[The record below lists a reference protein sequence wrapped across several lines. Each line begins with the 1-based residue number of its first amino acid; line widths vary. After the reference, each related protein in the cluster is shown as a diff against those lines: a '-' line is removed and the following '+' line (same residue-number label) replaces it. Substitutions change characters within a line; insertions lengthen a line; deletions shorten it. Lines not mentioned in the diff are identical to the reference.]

1 MSRDWATVKLGE
13 VAKLDLESVRV
24 DPSATYNMVG
34 VYSFGKGLF
43 LKESVFGA
51 NTSYKVFYRLKPDHV
66 VMSQLFGWEGA
77 LALSSEE
84 YSGRFVSPQFPT
96 FLCDPEKLERR
107 FLGWLIRRPLFWKE
121 LGTKTKGMGDR
132 RRTLNPDSLLT
143 NEVPLPPLDEQ
154 RRIVRRID
162 ELTAKIEEARG
173 LRRESVREVS
183 TVTEAQTSAMFD
195 TLTTYPQVAI
205 KLLGENGDNP
215 IQIGPF
221 GAQLHREEFVES
233 GVPVLNVG
241 NVTNNGLDV
250 RRLDHVTPDKA
261 RFLARYT
268 ISTDDLLFARSGA
281 TLGKVCLVPQGC
293 DDWLMTGHLFRVRFD
308 AERCLPK
315 FAYAALRGDRGVRTQ
330 VFGQVRGA
338 TRPGFN
344 TTLLGQVKLPLPSV
358 TEQRCIV
365 DCLEKL
371 QTKVDAIERLQME
384 TAAELDALLP
394 SVLDKA
400 FKGHL

>member
-1 MSRDWATVKLGE
+1 MSEAWTSVALGDVLTKSDSLVDIKPEGKYREVTVRLWGKGVTQRREISGAEITSSRRFVVRTNQFIMSRIDARNGAFGLIPESLNDAVVSNDFPVFTPN
-13 VAKLDLESVRV
+13 AKRILPAFLNWISKTRSFVDLCKAASEGTTNRVR
-24 DPSATYNMVG
+24 
-34 VYSFGKGLF
+34 
-43 LKESVFGA
+43 LKESKF
-51 NTSYKVFYRLKPDHV
+51 
-66 VMSQLFGWEGA
+66 
-77 LALSSEE
+77 LS
-84 YSGRFVSPQFPT
+84 
-96 FLCDPEKLERR
+96 
-107 FLGWLIRRPLFWKE
+107 
-121 LGTKTKGMGDR
+121 TKI
-132 RRTLNPDSLLT
+132 S
-143 NEVPLPPLDEQ
+143 LPPLDEQ

-162 ELTAKIEEARG
+162 ELAAKIEEARE
-173 LRRESVREVS
+173 LRRQSVREVS

-221 GAQLHREEFVES
+221 GAQLHREEFAES

-250 RRLDHVTPDKA
+250 KRLDHVMPEKA
-261 RFLARYT
+261 RSLSRYT
-268 ISTDDLLFARSGA
+268 IKTNDLLFARSGA

-308 AERCLPK
+308 AERCLPE
-315 FAYAALRGDRGVRTQ
+315 FAYAALRSARGVRAQ

-344 TTLLGQVKLPLPSV
+344 TTLLGQVKLPLPPV
-358 TEQRCIV
+358 KEQKYIV
-365 DCLEKL
+365 VHLEKL
-371 QTKVDAIERLQME
+371 QTKVNTLSNMQSE

-400 FKGHL
+400 FKGEL